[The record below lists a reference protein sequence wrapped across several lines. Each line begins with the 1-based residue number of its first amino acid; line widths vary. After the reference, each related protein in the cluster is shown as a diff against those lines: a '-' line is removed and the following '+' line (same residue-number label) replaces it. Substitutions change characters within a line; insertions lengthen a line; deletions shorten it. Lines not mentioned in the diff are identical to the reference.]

1 MRLLIAED
9 DTDLR
14 QVMSALLVQSGFDVD
29 GCADGAAA
37 LDSLMIGGYDLGII
51 DLGLPGLSGLE
62 LVRAL
67 RARGRTLPIL
77 VVTARDALNDRVGGL
92 DAGADDYLVKPF
104 DLPELQ
110 ARVRALLR
118 RHHSRDG
125 SEVSVGALVL
135 NLGEP
140 RVTLS
145 GGIVDLPAGEFA
157 LLEALAM
164 RVGHV
169 VSRAHI
175 AARLTRGGEP
185 PSDTAI
191 EICVHRLR
199 RRLEPHGLKVRTL
212 RGFGYLLE
220 AGADG

>member
-1 MRLLIAED
+1 VRLLIAED

-14 QVMSALLVQSGFDVD
+14 QVMSELLAQSGFDVD
-29 GCADGAAA
+29 GCGNGAAA
-37 LDSLMIGGYDLGII
+37 LDALMNGAYDLAIV
-51 DLGLPGLSGLE
+51 DLGLPGLGGLE
-62 LVRAL
+62 LVRGL
-67 RARGRTLPIL
+67 RSRGRTVPIL
-77 VVTARDALNDRVGGL
+77 VVTARDGLNDRVGGL

-118 RHHSRDG
+118 RHRSREG
-125 SEVSVGALVL
+125 NELRIGPLVL
-135 NLGEP
+135 RLGEP

-145 GGIVDLPAGEFA
+145 DATVDLPPGEFA

-199 RRLEPHGLKVRTL
+199 RRLEPYGLKVRTL

-220 AGADG
+220 ARPDA

>member
-1 MRLLIAED
+1 MRLLIVED
-9 DTDLR
+9 DADLR
-14 QVMSALLVQSGFDVD
+14 QVMTELLAQSGFEVD
-29 GCADGAAA
+29 GCANGSSA
-37 LDSLMIGGYDLGII
+37 LDALMNGAYDLGIV
-51 DLGLPGLSGLE
+51 DLGLPDLGGLE
-62 LVRAL
+62 LVRRL
-67 RARGRTLPIL
+67 RSRGHDLPIL

-118 RHHSRDG
+118 RHRVRQDKELRIG
-125 SEVSVGALVL
+125 PLVL
-135 NLGEP
+135 RLGEP
-140 RVTLS
+140 RVTL
-145 GGIVDLPAGEFA
+145 GGATVDLPAGEFA

-169 VSRAHI
+169 VNRSTI
-175 AARLTRGGEP
+175 AARLTRSGEP

-191 EICVHRLR
+191 EVCVHRLR
-199 RRLEPHGLKVRTL
+199 RRLEPHGMRVRTV

-220 AGADG
+220 STTDA